1 MSYDLIQ
8 YFNRRFANIDKVEVK
23 PDMKTPGPF
32 VTISRETG
40 CNANL
45 IAEELVNIL
54 KKDDFR
60 WKYINKELIYQ
71 AANKLKVNPKRIHE
85 IIEAEHRTSANEILD
100 ALATRYYKNDRI
112 VRKNLTEILKYD
124 ATQGHVIIVGRG
136 GVAVTKDIERGLHI
150 KLVAPLDYR
159 IEKIMERKK
168 MTVDQAKEYVIET
181 DKKRALLLEQFS
193 GKKIN
198 QIYFDLTLN
207 CQSFDSKGI
216 VDVILK
222 AMKIKHLV

>member
-1 MSYDLIQ
+1 
-8 YFNRRFANIDKVEVK
+8 
-23 PDMKTPGPF
+23 
-32 VTISRETG
+32 
-40 CNANL
+40 
-45 IAEELVNIL
+45 
-54 KKDDFR
+54 
-60 WKYINKELIYQ
+60 LIYQ